1 LLTPLPKFETETRSL
16 HCRNSVS
23 KSKLINGL
31 QGSDGKKGDMAMR
44 LNKRF
49 YLIEED
55 VRYYTEKFN
64 ARTPDTSFLNDP
76 EFIAEFIRY
85 VDFIEKEFSY
95 QIQVAN
101 FPQIFLTKFIRV

>member
-1 LLTPLPKFETETRSL
+1 
-16 HCRNSVS
+16 
-23 KSKLINGL
+23 
-31 QGSDGKKGDMAMR
+31 MR

-49 YLIEED
+49 YLVEED

-64 ARTPDTSFLNDP
+64 SRTPESSLLYDP

-101 FPQIFLTKFIRV
+101 FPQIFLTKFVRV